1 MIDIYCYLYCVTD
14 VYWEI
19 TFKVEIIQSLMWS
32 GCGEWN
38 GHNECS
44 FGHNRG
50 ICIPPTMSFP
60 VLKKEIQNKPK
71 REIQNNRG
79 ICIPPTMSF
88 LVLKKEMQNK
98 QERNTKLLK
107 SYDQQRITRNACIDE
122 PSSNSTHE
130 SYKVLC
136 YVQALKHSRLKIDIN
151 PDESLKRFECTDFWA
166 ALLSGDMQCRFHY
179 NLNFWS
185 APHIFNHCTMCIL

>member
-1 MIDIYCYLYCVTD
+1 MMIDIYCYLYCVTD

-50 ICIPPTMSFP
+50 ICIPPTMSF
-60 VLKKEIQNKPK
+60 
-71 REIQNNRG
+71 
-79 ICIPPTMSF
+79 

-98 QERNTKLLK
+98 LKRVTKLLK
-107 SYDQQRITRNACIDE
+107 SYDQQRFTWTKNKNA
-122 PSSNSTHE
+122 
-130 SYKVLC
+130 
-136 YVQALKHSRLKIDIN
+136 ALMNLLQMAHIN
-151 PDESLKRFECTDFWA
+151 PTRFNAVSRPWNTPGSKLILILMNHWKDLNALTFQRHFWA
-166 ALLSGDMQCRFHY
+166 AIYAVSLSLQSQLLIDC
-179 NLNFWS
+179 NFTS
-185 APHIFNHCTMCIL
+185 TVSIVIFKAAFSSSCLFGGW

>member
-1 MIDIYCYLYCVTD
+1 
-14 VYWEI
+14 
-19 TFKVEIIQSLMWS
+19 
-32 GCGEWN
+32 
-38 GHNECS
+38 
-44 FGHNRG
+44 
-50 ICIPPTMSFP
+50 MSFL

-122 PSSNSTHE
+122 PSSN
-130 SYKVLC
+130 
-136 YVQALKHSRLKIDIN
+136 AKH
-151 PDESLKRFECTDFWA
+151 
-166 ALLSGDMQCRFHY
+166 
-179 NLNFWS
+179 
-185 APHIFNHCTMCIL
+185 

>member
-50 ICIPPTMSFP
+50 ICIPPTMSF
-60 VLKKEIQNKPK
+60 
-71 REIQNNRG
+71 
-79 ICIPPTMSF
+79 

-98 QERNTKLLK
+98 LKRVTKLLK
-107 SYDQQRITRNACIDE
+107 SYDQQRFTWTKNKNA
-122 PSSNSTHE
+122 
-130 SYKVLC
+130 
-136 YVQALKHSRLKIDIN
+136 ALMNLLQMAHIN
-151 PDESLKRFECTDFWA
+151 PTRFNAMFRPWNTPGSKLILIPMNHWKDLNALTFQRHFWA
-166 ALLSGDMQCRFHY
+166 AICSVAFITISTFDRHC
-179 NLNFWS
+179 
-185 APHIFNHCTMCIL
+185 IFSTTVSIVIFINVRPAISSSWMFEGW